1 MRYKTLDE
9 KSARLQ
15 VKRRSIKPVDPL
27 FTAHHFFNIPRN
39 NSLKYFTPPPR
50 EPHIAIIVIKIIRRK
65 IRVIKEMA
73 GLIFDL

>member
-39 NSLKYFTPPPR
+39 NSLKYFTPPPQGTS
-50 EPHIAIIVIKIIRRK
+50 HCNNSDKNN
-65 IRVIKEMA
+65 KEEDK
-73 GLIFDL
+73 GN